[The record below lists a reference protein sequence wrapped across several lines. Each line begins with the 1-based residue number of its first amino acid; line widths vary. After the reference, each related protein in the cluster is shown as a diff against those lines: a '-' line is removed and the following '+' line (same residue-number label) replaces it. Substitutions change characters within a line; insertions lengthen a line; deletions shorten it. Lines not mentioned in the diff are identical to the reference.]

1 MRVVYDFEF
10 EDGTSECF
18 DLRFD
23 AETLDYLPAKSGEM
37 PQWTLLSNNMCPHCT
52 LDKKQ
57 HTHCPL
63 ALCIYEAVE
72 RFHARVSHDLALVRV
87 TTDERMVMKR
97 TTTQK
102 GLSSM
107 LGLLMPCSGCPHT
120 RFFRPMARFH
130 LPFSTEDETIYRSL
144 SMFMLARYFMGAEG
158 VCLENPFSELKAIY
172 KNVECMNLWV
182 ARRIRTY
189 VKADSS
195 VNALVL
201 LDLFA
206 KVVSFLSDQHVETV
220 RNWFRVYLDG
230 H

>member
-1 MRVVYDFEF
+1 VRVIYDFEY
-10 EDGTSECF
+10 EDGDSECF

-23 AETLDYLPAKSGEM
+23 PDSLDHLFKQPENPPS
-37 PQWTLLSNNMCPHCT
+37 WTLLSNNMCPHCT
-52 LDKKQ
+52 LDRTKNV
-57 HTHCPL
+57 HCPL
-63 ALCIYEAVE
+63 ALCISGAVD
-72 RFHARVSHDLALVRV
+72 RFHSRVSHESVLVRV
-87 TTDERMVMKR
+87 TTDERTVFKR

-130 LPFSTEDETIYRSL
+130 LPFSSEEETIYRSL
-144 SMFMLARYFMGAEG
+144 SMFMLAKYFMATDG
-158 VCLENPFSELKAIY
+158 VHIESPLLELKAIY

-182 ARRIRTY
+182 ARRIRSH

-206 KVVSFLSDQHVETV
+206 KIVSFLSDRHIETV
-220 RNWFRVYLDG
+220 RSWFSVYLEE
-230 H
+230 